1 MAGGEGG
8 GEMGRYGGA
17 CWRPSGGPGARR
29 LYAGGGGA
37 GPFSQMACKVL
48 HVA

>member
-1 MAGGEGG
+1 MAERVGG
-8 GEMGRYGGA
+8 
-17 CWRPSGGPGARR
+17 PSGGPGARR

-48 HVA
+48 HVT